1 MKSESGFPPDAAFS
15 VRKSGVRLVLSERFL
30 QSARESSRP
39 NATPRRTRASLGC
52 LRDLVFGAAERREGG
67 EGGREVL
74 RPLRRHGP
82 GRGKGAT
89 RKRRDG
95 TARGKKVV
103 LLSMN
108 DGDDDMTGNLCS
120 AS

>member
-52 LRDLVFGAAERREGG
+52 LRDLVFGAAERREEGGRG
-67 EGGREVL
+67 EGGITTSAAPWPGERE
-74 RPLRRHGP
+74 RSHEEEA
-82 GRGKGAT
+82 GRDSE
-89 RKRRDG
+89 RKESR
-95 TARGKKVV
+95 VV
-103 LLSMN
+103 I
-108 DGDDDMTGNLCS
+108 DD
-120 AS
+120 